1 MLDFFSWQDSED
13 KMNKYTVILMRPAS
27 IADPSVRF
35 DIYVGMV
42 KADTTKDAIRIAQD
56 EVLAADIDDGLVDFN
71 FDEDYPMLA
80 VFKGH
85 HTPIE
90 YGW

>member
-1 MLDFFSWQDSED
+1 
-13 KMNKYTVILMRPAS
+13 MNEYTVILMRPDS
-27 IADPSVRF
+27 IADRYIRF
-35 DIYVGMV
+35 DTYVGLV
-42 KADTTKDAIRIAQD
+42 RANTTKDAIRIAQD
-56 EVLAADIDDGLVDFN
+56 EVLAADIEDETVDSD

>member
-1 MLDFFSWQDSED
+1 
-13 KMNKYTVILMRPAS
+13 MNKYTVILMRPAS

-56 EVLAADIDDGLVDFN
+56 EVLAADIEDETVDPDFDD
-71 FDEDYPMLA
+71 EYPMLA
-80 VFKGH
+80 VFEGH
-85 HTPIE
+85 HTPIAF
-90 YGW
+90 GW

>member
-1 MLDFFSWQDSED
+1 
-13 KMNKYTVILMRPAS
+13 MNEYTVILMRPDS
-27 IADPSVRF
+27 IADRSVRF
-35 DIYVGMV
+35 DFYVGLV
-42 KADTTKDAIRIAQD
+42 RAKTTKDAIRIAQD

-71 FDEDYPMLA
+71 FDEKYLMIA

>member
-1 MLDFFSWQDSED
+1 MS
-13 KMNKYTVILMRPAS
+13 KYTVILMRPES
-27 IADPSVRF
+27 IADRDVKF
-35 DIYVGMV
+35 DFYVGLV
-42 KADTTKDAIRIAQD
+42 RAKTTKDAIRIAKY
-56 EVLAADIDDGLVDFN
+56 EALAADIEDETVDSD

>member
-1 MLDFFSWQDSED
+1 
-13 KMNKYTVILMRPAS
+13 MNEYTVILMRPDS
-27 IADPSVRF
+27 IADRSVRF
-35 DIYVGMV
+35 DSYVGLV
-42 KADTTKDAIRIAQD
+42 RAKTTKDAIRIAQD
-56 EVLAADIDDGLVDFN
+56 EVLAADIDDGVVDFN
-71 FDEDYPMLA
+71 FDEKYPMVA